1 MALVTRE
8 TAPQIKESSVTL
20 RLNRW
25 LDWISE
31 QHRSNRPSGLHRAE
45 LLADRLQLTNPA
57 TKSIVVAGTN
67 GKGST
72 VRYLER
78 ILQRSGFTVGAT
90 SSPHLDNYNER
101 IRICG
106 DPVPEKE
113 IVRSFEA
120 IERVRE
126 GIPLTYFEWATLAAL
141 EIFKRH
147 GIDRAIL
154 EVGLG
159 GRLDTCNIIDRD
171 VNVITNIGLDHAD
184 ILGSD
189 RQSIGSEKA
198 GILQEGIPLI
208 YGDENPVSSVV
219 NRAEILN
226 CPIYLANREF
236 GHSKDNDS
244 GWTCRARAESEELCF
259 SFESSPPIPDAA
271 AIAFQTAV
279 VLEDHVLEQELIDL
293 EECTLPGRMELI
305 RFRNR
310 DWLLDV
316 GHNPHA
322 ARFIRK
328 QLNILHPG
336 REIGLLLACMEG
348 KDAKGILESLNVCD
362 QRVTVTSTL
371 GPRGQSAE
379 ELAKKL
385 HPKRVRV
392 EPELEFALDYLVG
405 STCPHDLIL
414 VAGSFELVGR
424 VREMITIGIG
434 RRG

>member
-8 TAPQIKESSVTL
+8 TAPLIKETNVTL

-31 QHRSNRPSGLHRAE
+31 QHRSLTPSGLDRAE
-45 LLADRLQLTNPA
+45 LLADRLQLTKPA
-57 TKSIVVAGTN
+57 TKSVVVAGTN

-78 ILQRSGFTVGAT
+78 ILQRRGYKVGAT

-113 IVRSFEA
+113 IVQSFEA
-120 IERVRE
+120 IEQVRE

-141 EIFKRH
+141 EVFKRH

-171 VNVITNIGLDHAD
+171 INVITNIGLDHAD

-189 RQSIGSEKA
+189 RETIGSEKA
-198 GILQEGIPLI
+198 GILREDIPLI

-226 CPIYLANREF
+226 CPMYLANRDF
-236 GHSKDNDS
+236 GHSQEQDR
-244 GWTCRARAESEELCF
+244 GWTCRAKAKNEEVYF

-279 VLEDHVLEQELIDL
+279 ALEDYVLEQELIDL

-305 RFRNR
+305 RFCNR

-336 REIGLLLACMEG
+336 REFSLLLACMED
-348 KDAKGILESLNVCD
+348 KDARGILEALTVGD

-371 GPRGQSAE
+371 GHRGQSAE
-379 ELAKKL
+379 ELARKL
-385 HPKRVRV
+385 HPKRVIV

-405 STCPHDLIL
+405 STCPHGLIL